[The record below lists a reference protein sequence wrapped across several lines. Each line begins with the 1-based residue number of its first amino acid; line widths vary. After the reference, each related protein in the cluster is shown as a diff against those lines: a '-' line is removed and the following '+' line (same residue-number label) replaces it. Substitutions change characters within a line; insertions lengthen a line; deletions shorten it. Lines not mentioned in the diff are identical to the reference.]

1 METGNQSIEIRP
13 HDKPIKTI
21 EDALKLANKLKEEQ
35 SAWTT
40 IPDVIDFSNDV
51 SMVMLKPT
59 TPTDKEFE
67 CKNLS
72 YTEYYGDAFTVVAIL
87 LLVPEILE

>member
-1 METGNQSIEIRP
+1 M
-13 HDKPIKTI
+13 
-21 EDALKLANKLKEEQ
+21 
-35 SAWTT
+35 

-51 SMVMLKPT
+51 SMIMLKPT

-67 CKNLS
+67 CKNPS

-87 LLVPEILE
+87 LLVPKI

>member
-1 METGNQSIEIRP
+1 M
-13 HDKPIKTI
+13 
-21 EDALKLANKLKEEQ
+21 
-35 SAWTT
+35 

-72 YTEYYGDAFTVVAIL
+72 SLNTIELAHLMT
-87 LLVPEILE
+87 